1 MRTWLSSAS
10 QAGDPLAAQATKE
23 LTATLDTAA
32 QSRQAL
38 LFCLRY
44 DFPTEWSAFV
54 NGTGDFGLTLDK
66 QFFPYWVQS
75 ARKLTIDGLTL
86 YAENAGTLASVSPAA
101 NLAGLSAGLNGAIG
115 ETTLSLPD
123 DSTVMTRDLSQQVF
137 LVLQYHFGN
146 S

>member
-1 MRTWLSSAS
+1 M
-10 QAGDPLAAQATKE
+10 
-23 LTATLDTAA
+23 LDTAG
-32 QSRQAL
+32 QSSQAL

-44 DFPTEWSAFV
+44 DFPTQWSAFV

-86 YAENAGTLASVSPAA
+86 YADSGETLASVTPAED
-101 NLAGLSAGLNGAIG
+101 LAGLSAGLNGASG
-115 ETTLSLPD
+115 QPTLSVPGD
-123 DSTVMTRDLSQQVF
+123 AAVMTRDLAQQVF